1 MVLTYIIIGVL
12 LGVATLLARGS
23 ARRLVVAG
31 AVGLIVVFALQP
43 FVQLVGAFTRHEVA
57 PTPIG
62 LTTIF
67 PLLWMAPI
75 LAVAVLV
82 LSRGSQAR
90 PVAIAGLMTGLAAFV
105 VAWMFSTSPQQV
117 VRIGNLPWVL
127 ETLIPLSVLALAFAL
142 SRGFKEN
149 QWQLVTLGVGV
160 VVAAGLGWFLFSP
173 VSETT
178 FDAMR
183 GYYKMALS
191 PSDTDLETV
200 VKDWQAELQLNNTER
215 DRINQE
221 WLAAQKALVDA
232 QADLNVQQAGL
243 ENARANGPDA
253 VAFAQKAVQRAQD
266 AIRDANVK
274 IMQDTIAAR
283 AYGLTAPDANLA
295 PLDPITDVS
304 ALPPGFKLGRDASEQ
319 NLRRVFPERARYGFG
334 AWLLF
339 GTLMTLGGIGLLWR
353 REDALEEGDQIG
365 GVVMA
370 AVIALLAFGFN
381 AVEFDLGRFVRGWP
395 FIADF
400 LDRATP
406 PDWNGILSDVLKAM
420 TITVA
425 TAMIG
430 TTLAALLALPT
441 SLLAARNLTQ
451 RSAIGRGLYV
461 FMRMFFNIDRGVDT
475 LILALIFVAAVGLGP
490 LAGVLAMAIH
500 SMADLGKLYSE
511 AIENADKGPIEALE
525 ASGAPGTSVIRWAVL
540 PQVLPLFV
548 SYTLYRFEINFRVS
562 IILGFVGAGGVG
574 FLIQETMRSGK
585 YDQMVV
591 AVLAVVIMVNVL
603 DFISASVRRR
613 IIG

>member
-1 MVLTYIIIGVL
+1 MVLTYIIVGAL
-12 LGVATLLARGS
+12 LGLATLLARGS
-23 ARRLVVAG
+23 ARRLIVAG
-31 AVGLIVVFALQP
+31 AVGLIVVFVLQP

-62 LTTIF
+62 LTGIF
-67 PLLWMAPI
+67 PLLWIAPI
-75 LAVAVLV
+75 LAAAVLV
-82 LSRGSQAR
+82 LSRGTQAR
-90 PVAIAGLMTGLAAFV
+90 PMALAGLATGL
-105 VAWMFSTSPQQV
+105 VASIVALVFSASPQQV
-117 VRIGNLPWVL
+117 VRVGSVSWVL
-127 ETLIPLSVLALAFAL
+127 EVIIPLGVLALAFAL
-142 SRGFKEN
+142 SRGFQEN
-149 QWQLVTLGVGV
+149 QWRLATLGLG
-160 VVAAGLGWFLFSP
+160 VVAALGLGWFLFSP
-173 VSETT
+173 ASETT

-183 GYYKMALS
+183 GYYKVALP
-191 PSDTDLETV
+191 PSSSDLETV
-200 VKDWQAELQLNNTER
+200 LKDWQTELELNNRER

-221 WLAAQKALVDA
+221 WLGAQKALADA
-232 QADLNVQQAGL
+232 QADLTVQQNGL

-283 AYGLTAPDANLA
+283 TYGLTAPDANLA
-295 PLDPITDVS
+295 PLGPISSVDQ
-304 ALPPGFKLGRDASEQ
+304 LPQGIKLGRDASEQ

-334 AWLLF
+334 AWMLF

-353 REDALEEGDQIG
+353 REDALEDGDQIG
-365 GVVMA
+365 GIVMA

-381 AVEFDLGRFVRGWP
+381 AVEFDLGRFIRGWP

-406 PDWNGILSDVLKAM
+406 PDWNSILSDVLKAM

-451 RSAIGRGLYV
+451 RSTVGRGLYV

>member
-1 MVLTYIIIGVL
+1 MVLTYIVIGAL
-12 LGVATLLARGS
+12 LGLATLLARGS

-31 AVGLIVVFALQP
+31 AAGLIVVFLLHP

-62 LTTIF
+62 LTGIF
-67 PLLWMAPI
+67 PLLWVAPI
-75 LAVAVLV
+75 LAALVLV
-82 LSRGSQAR
+82 LSRGKKAM
-90 PVAIAGLMTGLAAFV
+90 PVALAGLSTGLVAFV
-105 VAWMFSTSPQQV
+105 VAWVFTASPQQV
-117 VRIGNLPWVL
+117 VRVGGVSWVL
-127 ETLIPLSVLALAFAL
+127 ELGIPLGVLALSFAL
-142 SRGFKEN
+142 SRGFQERR
-149 QWQLVTLGVGV
+149 WRLVTLVVGV
-160 VVAAGLGWFLFSP
+160 LAAVGLGWFLFSP
-173 VSETT
+173 ASETT

-183 GYYKMALS
+183 GYYKLALP
-191 PSDTDLETV
+191 PSSADLETV
-200 VKDWQAELQLNNTER
+200 LKDWQTELELNNRER

-221 WLAAQKALVDA
+221 WLSTLKALSDA
-232 QADLNVQQAGL
+232 QADLALQQQGL

-253 VAFAQKAVQRAQD
+253 VAVAQKAVQRAQD

-274 IMQDTIAAR
+274 ITQDTIAAR
-283 AYGLTAPDANLA
+283 AYGLTAPDANLK
-295 PLDPITDVS
+295 PLGPISSVDQ
-304 ALPPGFKLGRDASEQ
+304 LPPGIKLGREASEQ
-319 NLRRVFPERARYGFG
+319 GLRRVFPERARYGFG
-334 AWLLF
+334 AWMLF
-339 GTLMTLGGIGLLWR
+339 GTLMLFGGAGLLWR
-353 REDALEEGDQIG
+353 REDALEDGDQVG
-365 GVVMA
+365 GIVMA
-370 AVIALLAFGFN
+370 AVIAVLAFGFN

-451 RSAIGRGLYV
+451 RSVVGRGLYV

-525 ASGAPGTSVIRWAVL
+525 ASGAPGTSVVRWAVL

>member
-62 LTTIF
+62 LTAIF

-105 VAWMFSTSPQQV
+105 VAWMFSASPQQV

-160 VVAAGLGWFLFSP
+160 VVATGLGWFLFSP

-183 GYYKMALS
+183 GYYKMTLS

-200 VKDWQAELQLNNTER
+200 LKDWQAELQLNNTER

-253 VAFAQKAVQRAQD
+253 MAFAQKAMQRARD

-295 PLDPITDVS
+295 PLGPISSVDQ
-304 ALPPGFKLGRDASEQ
+304 LPQGIKLGRDASEQ

-406 PDWNGILSDVLKAM
+406 PDWNGIVSDVLKAM